1 MLLRL
6 LFVLAY
12 LMPFIG
18 MIRMEQG
25 EFGGSVA
32 EFGHRN
38 YASEAFAFFIIISFF
53 AYKSLGSLLPT
64 IRSTR
69 ESTINLN
76 RLRRGLIVSVFIL
89 CLASFV
95 VLIFFD
101 GINTILGNVER
112 GAFRSS
118 LGPFGALAFFIL
130 KFLAPGILAVAIISA
145 KNIKIALRDYVL
157 IVSLFILSSL
167 VALSFGF
174 KSGIVILMLPS
185 LVLIVN
191 KFSIRIALILGCIFT
206 SLIFVSYLFFESL
219 DDNSAGV
226 VMTLIID
233 RLTIVQGAVPWK
245 MWDMLD
251 NEEAFPSYL
260 RTLPAI
266 FGDKFLSFITGIT
279 PENNAY
285 QWVMMHSALIPTY
298 LSGYSP
304 DEIVNGHN
312 NTATSFSEGILFAGY
327 LGILIFAIFGGFV
340 IRISIYWIEK
350 AISKCQYVS
359 ASVAA
364 CFAVNCVWAWV
375 MSGGINMIFHISVLV
390 NFASLYVLLKLIFE
404 YGSNKSVI
412 YRR

>member
-1 MLLRL
+1 
-6 LFVLAY
+6 
-12 LMPFIG
+12 
-18 MIRMEQG
+18 MEQG

-38 YASEAFAFFIIISFF
+38 YASEAFALFVIISFF
-53 AYKSLGSLLPT
+53 SYKSLGSLLPA
-64 IRSTR
+64 IHSTR
-69 ESTINLN
+69 ESTINVN
-76 RLRRGLIVSVFIL
+76 RLRRGLIVSVFVL
-89 CLASFV
+89 CLASIV
-95 VLIFFD
+95 ILVFFD
-101 GINTILGNVER
+101 GINTILGNVEK
-112 GAFRSS
+112 GAFRTS
-118 LGPFGALAFFIL
+118 LGPFGAAAYFIL
-130 KFLAPGILAVAIISA
+130 KFLAPGILAVATISA
-145 KNIKIALRDYVL
+145 KYIKIALLDYIL
-157 IVSLFILSSL
+157 IISLFILSSL

-174 KSGIVILMLPS
+174 KSGIIILMLPS

-191 KFSIRIALILGCIFT
+191 KFSIRLALILSGIFAP
-206 SLIFVSYLFFESL
+206 LIFASYYFFESL
-219 DDNSAGV
+219 DDDSAEFV
-226 VMTLIID
+226 LSLLIA
-233 RLTIVQGAVPWK
+233 RLTVVQGAVPWK
-245 MWDMLD
+245 LWDMLS
-251 NEEAFPSYL
+251 NGEVFPSYL
-260 RTLPAI
+260 RTLPAM
-266 FGDKFLSFITGIT
+266 FGDKFLSLTTGIT

-390 NFASLYVLLKLIFE
+390 NFATLYVLLKLIFE
-404 YGSNKSVI
+404 YGPNKSVI